1 MIYLVAAI
9 AGMAG
14 FLFGFDEGVIAGA
27 LNMLRSQFGMDPFME
42 GVVTSAVPFGALFG
56 SLMAGW
62 MAHALGRRAT
72 LLLAGSLFVV
82 GALAAAAAGGN
93 ASLTFA
99 RLLLGFAVGLAAIV
113 APLYISENS
122 PAEKRGMLVS
132 IYQLAITLG
141 ILGAYVVGYAFS
153 DSWRTMFAIGALPG
167 LALAI
172 GIYRMSDTPQWLA
185 TKGRRAE
192 AREVL
197 AQVRGCAP
205 DDPVVVGELAA
216 IERAVAQEAS
226 HSASWGELLSP
237 VVRPALIV
245 GVGLFL
251 LQQLSGINAVIYYA
265 PTVFKE
271 AGFDSHSIQ
280 LLATTGI
287 GIVNVLMTFVGMVF
301 IDRIGRR
308 KLLYWGFAGTG
319 LGLGMIA
326 IAAATSSEALDVLSI
341 IGLVIYIGAFAASI
355 GPLPWVM
362 MSEIFPLSVRTQGM
376 SIASVANWGMN
387 FIVVFSFPIMVTSM
401 GLAGVFGV
409 YAAFCILGLYFAWR
423 FAPETSGVTLEAIE
437 AHLRSGQPFRELGN
451 PLNARAGQRV
461 AAVAAPLR
469 KP

>member
-1 MIYLVAAI
+1 MIYLIAAI

-27 LNMLRSQFGMDPFME
+27 LNMLRAQFGMNPFTE
-42 GVVTSAVPFGALFG
+42 GLVTSAVPFGALFG
-56 SLMAGW
+56 SLLAGW
-62 MAHALGRRAT
+62 LAQSLGRRST
-72 LLLAGSLFVV
+72 LLLAGGLFVV

-93 ASLTFA
+93 VSLTFA

-113 APLYISENS
+113 APLYISENA

-141 ILGAYVVGYAFS
+141 ILGAYMVGYAFS
-153 DSWRTMFAIGALPG
+153 ESWRLMFAVGAWPG
-167 LALAI
+167 LALAL
-172 GIYRMSDTPQWLA
+172 GIYKMSDTPHWLA
-185 TKGRRAE
+185 SKGRNAE
-192 AREVL
+192 ARNAI
-197 AQVRGCAP
+197 AQVRNCNP
-205 DDPVVVGELAA
+205 DDPIVVHELAA
-216 IERAVAQEAS
+216 IERAVKQEATQ
-226 HSASWGELLSP
+226 SASWGELLSP

-245 GVGLFL
+245 AVGLFL

-287 GIVNVLMTFVGMVF
+287 GIINVLMTFVGMYL

-308 KLLYWGFAGTG
+308 KLLYWGFAGTA

-326 IAAATSSEALDVLSI
+326 IAAATGSEALDVLSI
-341 IGLVIYIGAFAASI
+341 IGLAIYISAFAASI

-362 MSEIFPLSVRTQGM
+362 MSEIFPLSVRAQGM

-387 FIVVFSFPIMVTSM
+387 FMVVFAFPIMVTSM
-401 GLAGVFGV
+401 GLAGVFGI
-409 YAAFCILGLYFAWR
+409 YAAFCVFGLYFAWR
-423 FAPETSGVTLEAIE
+423 LAPETSGVSLEAIE
-437 AHLRSGQPFRELGN
+437 AHLRSGKPFRDLGSS
-451 PLNARAGQRV
+451 PVAVAGQP
-461 AAVAAPLR
+461 AVAVAPHR
-469 KP
+469 KH